1 MNKSAEGETR
11 LIVGLVG
18 AVHPN
23 MPGDDAG
30 LFRNVAEATTALAR
44 ELDFELEV
52 YPSLVRTEADGMSA
66 RTFLE
71 AKGVDLTVVFNASLP
86 FGRVILPLARV
97 AGRLAFWSVPEPAT
111 NGVLQLNSFCGTN
124 MLASIVANYLSRYD
138 IPYKWLY
145 GMPDDP
151 RFLERFGI
159 TVRALKAEK
168 ALAHA
173 RIAQIGG
180 LANGFENLYIDERE
194 LEYRFGCTL
203 QTRHSVEEIVERA
216 ERYEKPQVRRAVE
229 EMSADSNRFAQGVL
243 PAHIEKS
250 ARIYTAFSDFMSD
263 HGYTALGIG
272 CWSRFQE
279 RYGVAVCGVL
289 SRLNQHGVVASCEGD
304 IPAVVNMIMFNAMNG
319 ERASLND
326 LVAFDEKDSSLNLWH
341 CGVAAGCWADA
352 RGLMWDR
359 HFNIGKYE
367 NGEWAGDGV
376 VADIRF
382 HGGEVTVA
390 TIDNS
395 FSNLFVMTG
404 TIVAGK
410 EPYRGSSGWVS
421 NLKVNGRSVSI
432 DDLINTIVVE
442 RVNHHYPTAYGNLVN
457 ELNELAAWK
466 GLRVIDAKEYRP
478 YLQRSSAAI
487 SQGKQ
492 AVQLQ
497 LR

>member
-1 MNKSAEGETR
+1 MNKSDRSGTR

-30 LFRNVAEATTALAR
+30 LFRRVAEATARLAH

-52 YPSLVRTEADGMSA
+52 YQAPVQSEADGASA
-66 RTFLE
+66 RSFME
-71 AKGVDLTVVFNASLP
+71 AKAVDLTLVFNASLP

-111 NGVLQLNSFCGTN
+111 NGILQLNSFCGTN
-124 MLASIVANYLSRYD
+124 MLASIVANYLSHYD

-151 RFLERFGI
+151 RFVERFGVTI
-159 TVRALKAEK
+159 RALKAEK

-194 LEYRFGCTL
+194 LEYRFGCAL

-216 ERYEKPQVRRAVE
+216 ERYDAAQVRRAVE
-229 EMSADSNRFAQGVL
+229 ELSSDSSVIADGVL
-243 PAHIEKS
+243 PAHLEKS
-250 ARIYTAFSDFMSD
+250 ARIFTAFRDFLSE
-263 HGYTALGIG
+263 HGYTALAIS

-289 SRLNQHGVVASCEGD
+289 SRLNQHGVVATCEGD
-304 IPAVVNMIMFNAMNG
+304 IPAVVNMIMLNAMNG
-319 ERASLND
+319 ERAALND

-341 CGVAAGCWADA
+341 CGVAPGCWADA
-352 RGLMWDR
+352 RGVTWDR
-359 HFNIGKYE
+359 HFNIGKYK
-367 NGEWAGDGV
+367 NGEWVGDGV

-382 HGGEVTVA
+382 HGGEVTIA
-390 TIDNS
+390 TVDNS

-404 TIVAGK
+404 NVVEGK

-442 RVNHHYPTAYGNLVN
+442 KVNHHYPTAYGNLVN

-466 GLRVIDAKEYRP
+466 GLRVIDVKEYRP
-478 YLQRSSAAI
+478 YLQRPTPAVM
-487 SQGKQ
+487 QG
-492 AVQLQ
+492 V
-497 LR
+497 